1 MSKDLLKILYAENR
15 TRKSDYKKFEIDTP
29 FLQMD
34 LLIIRSRKIYVLN
47 VIEARSRYLWSA
59 IQKTKTWKET
69 ADNLIQII
77 KMIKEHIPDIRYIY
91 SDDGNEFK
99 GKLPEMLE
107 KEGMVLK
114 RMNKRKEDTHSLAL
128 IERVNKTLINNLLLE
143 IENSDK
149 SLSEIIL
156 DLVSDY
162 NNRVHSTTNKTPQ
175 EVFEDGEEPETSEDD
190 QFAGTY
196 EPNDYVLRLIR
207 PDERIK
213 SEFHKRLM
221 VWYPIPYQVL
231 STNPKNNHHELLDLS
246 TNKVYELKPRR
257 YQLKRITSKEAKKLL
272 NNKDKLMKIFE
283 KENKELVENKTKRRK
298 ATIKGGGN
306 ALPINNIDDFFQ
318 DIEGINLYDNVPQT
332 PFRLVVSS
340 SSGAGKTNIVLNL
353 LKDYLYYDYLILCYK
368 NVNEPKYQFFRDFI
382 EAVNRRIL
390 ESHEQYS
397 REYNVHIE
405 IVSSDPAQFGLKS
418 PIQLY
423 VYHELE
429 HLPHLKYFEQDKKLR
444 MLQKII
450 VIDDFQNEKDQDVVK
465 DYFIYSRKLNFSCIY
480 ISQTFHK
487 TPQVVRSNAS
497 DIILLKHPKREI
509 STLAQT
515 LGNHLSN
522 EQFKE
527 LMKRAT
533 SKKYGFLYIRT
544 AAEADDMFRIGFS
557 DPVKIEE
564 DSDGEIDWNTEDEDR
579 IDNDFESSEEI

>member
-1 MSKDLLKILYAENR
+1 MSRELLKILYAENR
-15 TRKSDYKKFEIDTP
+15 TRKSDYKKFDIDTP

-34 LLIIRSRKIYVLN
+34 LLIIRSRRIYVLN
-47 VIEARSRYLWSA
+47 VIEARSRFLWSA
-59 IQKTKTWKET
+59 IQKTKTWRET
-69 ADNLIQII
+69 ADNLIRII
-77 KMIKEHIPDIRYIY
+77 KMIKEHIPDIKYIY

-99 GKLPEMLE
+99 GDLPKILE

-143 IENSDK
+143 IENSDPSGAK

-156 DLVSDY
+156 DLVSEY
-162 NNRVHSTTNKTPQ
+162 NNRIHSTTNKTPQ
-175 EVFEDGEEPETSEDD
+175 EVLEGEEEPETSEDD
-190 QFAGTY
+190 QFIGTY
-196 EPNDYVLRLIR
+196 DPNDYVLRLIR

-213 SEFHKRLM
+213 SEFHKRRM

-246 TNKVYELKPRR
+246 TNLVYELKPRR
-257 YQLKRITSKEAKKLL
+257 YQLKKITSEQAKKLL
-272 NNKDKLMKIFE
+272 DNKEKLMKIFE
-283 KENKELVENKTKRRK
+283 KENKELVDNREKRRK

-318 DIEGINLYDNVPQT
+318 DIEGINLYDNVPQA

-382 EAVNRRIL
+382 TAINRKIL
-390 ESHEQYS
+390 ESHEEYS
-397 REYNVHIE
+397 KENKIHIKL
-405 IVSSDPAQFGLKS
+405 VSSDPAKYGLKS

-423 VYHELE
+423 VYHDLS
-429 HLPHLKYFEQDKKLR
+429 HLPHLKYFEQDPKLR
-444 MLQKII
+444 SLQKII

-487 TPQVVRSNAS
+487 TPQVIRSNAS

-522 EQFKE
+522 DQFKE

-544 AAEADDMFRIGFS
+544 NAIDDDMFRIGFS
-557 DPVKIEE
+557 DPVKVED
-564 DSDGEIDWNTEDEDR
+564 DSDGEIDWSDEEISEEDEMK
-579 IDNDFESSEEI
+579 